1 MSNHYDPTKD
11 ISPSAAYPEVSVSH
25 HHSDD
30 ATFKKKV
37 WKTTLIL
44 SVITIIE
51 LAIGFFIYFLHKG
64 EPPYF
69 FILLL
74 KGIVCILTLAKAY
87 YIVSVFMH
95 LGDEI
100 RNFIMTIVVPWLY
113 LSGSSSL
120 SWQMDNLIR
129 ICVTNMINI
138 LKKLQCLKLTRAPR
152 QRSLP
157 KAKVTSLPSRIYFGI
172 PERRLRDFCF

>member
-11 ISPSAAYPEVSVSH
+11 ISPSAAYPEVTVSH

-30 ATFKKKV
+30 ATFKKRV

-51 LAIGFFIYFLHKG
+51 LAIGFLIYFLHKG

-69 FILLL
+69 FVLLL

-100 RNFIMTIVVPWLY
+100 RNFIMTIVVPLALFIWFIIAFLWDGNSY
-113 LSGSSSL
+113 RTLRNRY
-120 SWQMDNLIR
+120 DPF
-129 ICVTNMINI
+129 
-138 LKKLQCLKLTRAPR
+138 KKEQTMVRPEKAGDTTTHGGLQ
-152 QRSLP
+152 
-157 KAKVTSLPSRIYFGI
+157 
-172 PERRLRDFCF
+172 